1 MNRTEVVSAVAQ
13 QAGVTQSDADKV
25 LKAFAA
31 VLADAIERKEKVTL
45 PGFMS
50 AEATHRNARVGR
62 NPQTGE
68 EIQVAA
74 TWAVKLTPGSAL
86 KDAAKRA
93 N

>member
-13 QAGVTQSDADKV
+13 QAGVTQTDADKV

-50 AEATHRNARVGR
+50 AEATHRNSRDAR
-62 NPQTGE
+62 NPRTGE
-68 EIQVAA
+68 VVKVPA
-74 TWAVKLTPGSAL
+74 TWAAKLTPGSAL